1 MKITVDYPPNFEQ
14 IDRAFGPLGHK
25 SILYAYGDTIYNPM
39 DVVIAPQLIAHEEMH
54 GIQQM
59 QHESAESWWDL
70 YLSNKAFRLYE
81 ETLAHRAEYQH
92 MVSNAPNRFGRRM
105 ALKHVAQR
113 LAAPLYGRIITTA
126 NAKKELV
133 K

>member
-39 DVVIAPQLIAHEEMH
+39 DFVIAPQLIAHEEQH
-54 GIQQM
+54 GQRQDLLGVE
-59 QHESAESWWDL
+59 HWWDL
-70 YLSNKAFRLYE
+70 YLKRESFRLQE